1 MERKYSL
8 KELRARHN
16 YTHDDMAEKLG
27 IARQSYHRWEKYP
40 QNLKMSQLLQLAE
53 ILQVNLWE
61 IKL

>member
-1 MERKYSL
+1 
-8 KELRARHN
+8 LRARHN

-40 QNLKMSQLLQLAE
+40 QNLKMSQLLQLAD